1 LVVNDFAHAMNSD
14 ALARG
19 RVAEPV
25 KPLVV
30 VVDDEGMVGDVVQA
44 MLELGGFR
52 SLHFQDPREALAWF
66 QGPDGKPDLMLT
78 DFLMPH
84 MTGLEL
90 IQRVKEV
97 RPDLK
102 TILYSGHV
110 EERESDN
117 YPKRPDRFL
126 RKPFNAKTLIGVV
139 KSVLEGTTSF
149 TAAPRRTP

>member
-1 LVVNDFAHAMNSD
+1 MNPD
-14 ALARG
+14 AAG
-19 RVAEPV
+19 PGGAPQSA
-25 KPLVV
+25 KPLIV
-30 VVDDEGMVGDVVQA
+30 VVDDEAMVGDVVRA

-52 SLHFQDPREALAWF
+52 SLYFQDPREALAWF
-66 QGPDGKPDLMLT
+66 QRPEGRPNLMLT

-90 IQRVKEV
+90 IQKVKDV
-97 RPDLK
+97 HPDLR

-110 EERESDN
+110 EERESDK

-139 KSVLEGTTSF
+139 KSVIEGTATF
-149 TAAPRRTP
+149 TTAPRRTP

>member
-1 LVVNDFAHAMNSD
+1 MNPDTAAQGATSQP
-14 ALARG
+14 R
-19 RVAEPV
+19 

-30 VVDDEGMVGDVVQA
+30 VVDDEVMVGDVVQA
-44 MLELGGFR
+44 MLEHGGFG
-52 SLHFQDPREALAWF
+52 SLYFQDPRQALAWF
-66 QGPDGKPDLMLT
+66 QDPDHKLDVMLT

-90 IQRVKEV
+90 IQQVKDL

-110 EERESDN
+110 EERESDK

-139 KSVLEGTTSF
+139 RSVLEGTTTISK
-149 TAAPRRTP
+149 APPAPR